1 MIGLVVALSMGG
13 CPQPTDDS
21 ARAQPDG
28 TPTHRVSTSVQ
39 GQGRIESSAASDTVE
54 AGSTLTLFAIPSPGW
69 RFVRWEGTATGT
81 DALLVITPDKDL
93 TLTAVFEA
101 IPPPPPSDID
111 GDGIPDAGDN
121 CPVTPNPDQADADG
135 DGIGD
140 ACAPVFTMDFD
151 GDGIDDSVDNC
162 LLFANPDQAD
172 SDGDGI
178 GDACELS
185 FDFDGD
191 GVDDSVDNCI
201 LFPNPDQADSD
212 GDGIADA
219 CELSFDFDG
228 DGVDDSVDNC
238 ILFPNPDQAD
248 SNGDGIGDGC
258 AIDVPPP
265 PSGATATIAA
275 IYGND
280 VIELSDGSVW
290 EVTFGF
296 TLGWFR
302 GDRVLIEG
310 NRMINL
316 DEVEE
321 VSVSRLGTAILHDR
335 IDSVSSSGE
344 FLLLGGRTLWHIDT
358 LDRFRVAIWLPIQRV
373 VVAQASAFSYRI
385 VRESN
390 GQIVRATPTAP

>member
-201 LFPNPDQADSD
+201 LFPNPDQADS
-212 GDGIADA
+212 
-219 CELSFDFDG
+219 
-228 DGVDDSVDNC
+228 
-238 ILFPNPDQAD
+238 
-248 SNGDGIGDGC
+248 NGDGIGDGC